1 MALVKKYGKVFGY
14 FDGRNPNLFITDV
27 EMIKAMY
34 VKDFD
39 HFVDRRVRGKYVN
52 WITYS
57 LKLEFFIFQ
66 SFELKTKVMR
76 KWLALLNGQ
85 EWKDIRSS
93 VTPAFTSGKINR
105 VISH

>member
-39 HFVDRRVRGKYVN
+39 HFVDRRVRGKYVD
-52 WITYS
+52 WITY
-57 LKLEFFIFQ
+57 
-66 SFELKTKVMR
+66 
-76 KWLALLNGQ
+76 
-85 EWKDIRSS
+85 
-93 VTPAFTSGKINR
+93 
-105 VISH
+105 